1 MQTLSPDRILRVGLG
16 FWAAKALLSAVEL
29 GLFTELGRGPRSGPQ
44 LRRALALGGRALP
57 DLPDALVALGFLE
70 REGNDADAVY
80 VNTRESAHFLD
91 RNSPAYIGA
100 LLEIANARLYGAWGG
115 LTEALRGGHAAPDGT
130 AAPEDE
136 AAQRAR
142 VVEAMRTACARH
154 AQVLAERVDLSAHR
168 TLADIGGGSGELALA
183 LAGLHRHL
191 HCTSWDSPRAT
202 ALAQQRFIA
211 SGLGERVQARVLDF
225 LRDPLPQADVIVM
238 SLLLQHANLECKL
251 ELIRKAHAA
260 LPERGCLIAIEVLI
274 DDEHRRHAGALLM
287 SLNSLVECGE
297 GFNFSAAD
305 FDGWCRGAG
314 FQRTEVLP
322 LAGPVSAAVAFK

>member
-16 FWAAKALLSAVEL
+16 FWAAKTLLSAVEL
-29 GLFTELGRGPRSGPQ
+29 GLFTELGKGPRSGPQ

-70 REGNDADAVY
+70 REGDDADAVY

-100 LLEIANARLYGAWGG
+100 LLEIANARLYGPWGG
-115 LTEALRGGHAAPDGT
+115 LTEALRRDRAPPDRT
-130 AAPEDE
+130 ASPDDV
-136 AAQRAR
+136 AQQAH
-142 VVEAMRTACARH
+142 VVEAMRSVFARH
-154 AQVLAERVDLSAHR
+154 GQALAERFDFAAHR
-168 TLADIGGGSGELALA
+168 TLADIGGGSGELSLA
-183 LAGLHRHL
+183 VAGRCPHL
-191 HCTSWDSPRAT
+191 QCTSWDSPRAT
-202 ALAQQRFIA
+202 ALAQQHILA
-211 SGLGERVQARVLDF
+211 SGLGERVQAQVLDV
-225 LRDPLPQADVIVM
+225 LRGPLPQADVIVM
-238 SLLLQHANLECKL
+238 NLVLQPRSLARKL

-260 LPERGCLIAIEVLI
+260 LPERGCLIAIDVLI

-287 SLNSLVECGE
+287 SLNSLVESGE
-297 GFNFSAAD
+297 GFNFSGAD

-322 LAGPVSAAVAFK
+322 LSGPVSAAVAFK

>member
-16 FWAAKALLSAVEL
+16 FWAAKTLLSAVEL
-29 GLFTELGRGPRSGPQ
+29 GLFTELGKGPRSGHQ
-44 LRRALALGGRALP
+44 LRRALALSGRALP

-115 LTEALRGGHAAPDGT
+115 LTEALRSGRAAPDGT
-130 AAPEDE
+130 VSPDE
-136 AAQRAR
+136 AARRTR
-142 VVEAMRTACARH
+142 VSEAMRNACARYG
-154 AQVLAERVDLSAHR
+154 QVLAERVDLSAHR
-168 TLADIGGGSGELALA
+168 TLADIGGGSGELSLA
-183 LAGLHRHL
+183 VAGLHRHL
-191 HCTSWDSPRAT
+191 QCTSWDSRGAT
-202 ALAQQRFIA
+202 ALAQQRIRA
-211 SGLGERVQARVLDF
+211 SGLGERVQAKALDF
-225 LRDPLPQADVIVM
+225 RHEPLPHADVIVM
-238 SLLLQHANLECKL
+238 SLVLQHANLE
-251 ELIRKAHAA
+251 R
-260 LPERGCLIAIEVLI
+260 LPERGCLIAIEVLM

-287 SLNSLVECGE
+287 SLNSLVEFGE
-297 GFNFSAAD
+297 GFNFSRAD

-322 LAGPVSAAVAFK
+322 LSGPVSAALAFN